1 MSRTGNLLFPE
12 DDDWVASIIKALPE
26 KEPEKEPPSGAS
38 DSDVIEDPVAI
49 EAEAAFAEVAAKTAV
64 SEAIDAAGWSA
75 TALKALAEAT
85 PEFGTAEEEWRAA
98 EALDDLDAA
107 IMRAAE
113 DPAFA
118 DVDDPVSDAANA
130 AFAETDA
137 DTATRDAIDTAGW
150 AAAAEPATEP
160 VENGFSPEA
169 LAALDSVIAREGI
182 GGRYRGRYKGKCRGR
197 RRSRRH

>member
-12 DDDWVASIIKALPE
+12 DDDWGASSIKALPE
-26 KEPEKEPPSGAS
+26 KEPEKKPPSGAS
-38 DSDVIEDPVAI
+38 DSEVIEDPVAI

-107 IMRAAE
+107 IARAAG
-113 DPAFA
+113 DPALRRGG
-118 DVDDPVSDAANA
+118 N
-130 AFAETDA
+130 
-137 DTATRDAIDTAGW
+137 
-150 AAAAEPATEP
+150 
-160 VENGFSPEA
+160 
-169 LAALDSVIAREGI
+169 SVIRKHGAF
-182 GGRYRGRYKGKCRGR
+182 GR
-197 RRSRRH
+197 